1 MNALISV
8 IICTYQGERFLE
20 AALQSIADQQ
30 DAALEVIAIDDGS
43 TDCTLEILRQFA
55 DRLPLKIIA
64 GKRTGNWIVNT
75 NRGLREARGDY
86 IGFLHQDDLWAPGRL
101 QALRKMIA
109 DFPDCSLFV
118 HPSDY
123 IDDAGRKVGCWSLP
137 FPRRRQQIASGDFLE
152 RLLVQN
158 LLAIPAPLFSR
169 KLVQKAGTLR
179 EDLWFLADW
188 EYWGRLAALS
198 PAGICPDCLASF
210 RIHKDSQTSTR
221 SYDADDMRRQYHTVI
236 DAIAG
241 KCHQVS
247 PKRLERARRAA
258 LLNCEVSIML
268 AQLSHGARPEYSRV
282 LKTAA
287 RLSPPAWQR
296 FLRDSRIIPRL
307 TSRLRVRF
315 GKPAA

>member
-43 TDCTLEILRQFA
+43 TDRTLEILRQFA

-86 IGFLHQDDLWAPGRL
+86 ICFLHQDDLWAPRRL

-123 IDDAGRKVGCWSLP
+123 IDDAGCKVGCWSLP
-137 FPRRRQQIASGDFLE
+137 FP
-152 RLLVQN
+152 
-158 LLAIPAPLFSR
+158 
-169 KLVQKAGTLR
+169 
-179 EDLWFLADW
+179 
-188 EYWGRLAALS
+188 
-198 PAGICPDCLASF
+198 
-210 RIHKDSQTSTR
+210 
-221 SYDADDMRRQYHTVI
+221 
-236 DAIAG
+236 
-241 KCHQVS
+241 
-247 PKRLERARRAA
+247 RRAA